1 MSLLSFLIGFFLG
14 IFVGFIIFYI
24 YLFYK
29 AKKMMEQFGSLE
41 KIMKELMKKQ
51 RT

>member
-1 MSLLSFLIGFFLG
+1 MNLLSFLIGFLLG
-14 IFVGFIIFYI
+14 IFVGFIIFYVYLI
-24 YLFYK
+24 YR

-51 RT
+51 K